1 MTSVQDGSGI
11 DPTLLVCAPEA
22 PQAAAPSSTPS
33 PGTKRAAD
41 PAAEQPPVKVARS
54 SEEEKKARLLARQQR
69 NRQSAQVSRE
79 KKKAHIEQLEQEV
92 QQLREEKK
100 AWAARDFE
108 AQQKQR
114 QLESQVSDLGAKVHN
129 LETLL
134 VRLVQHSQASKETVS
149 HDAIPSQLTQ
159 IVSALS
165 THRSV
170 DERVAG
176 AEAASAAP
184 AVAPSSVVPTQ
195 RLSPSSDST
204 CLPAAKATSADS
216 TDLLSPHL
224 AQQRVQNNSK
234 SWSSA
239 AEARARKWRMRQ
251 PMAAALRAGSQ
262 TTCSPRAWMQSP
274 TTWRTPTIRTRPSA
288 PGCPRRVLRIRLRI
302 PSHRLSMA
310 LKQLAT
316 RPTSTPL

>member
-1 MTSVQDGSGI
+1 MTSVQEGPGI

-22 PQAAAPSSTPS
+22 LQAAAPSSTPC

-41 PAAEQPPVKVARS
+41 AAERPSVKVARS
-54 SEEEKKARLLARQQR
+54 CEEEKKARLLARQQR

-79 KKKAHIEQLEQEV
+79 KKKAHVEQLEQEV

-100 AWAARDFE
+100 AWALRDVE

-114 QLESQVSDLGAKVHN
+114 QLETQVSDLEAKVHN
-129 LETLL
+129 LETLWA
-134 VRLVQHSQASKETVS
+134 RLVQHTQASKEAGS
-149 HDAIPSQLTQ
+149 CDAIPSQLTQ

-165 THRSV
+165 PQRSA

-184 AVAPSSVVPTQ
+184 AVAPSSVVPSQ
-195 RLSPSSDST
+195 RLSPSLDST

-216 TDLLSPHL
+216 ADSLSPHL
-224 AQQRVQNNSK
+224 AQQRVLTTSR
-234 SWSSA
+234 SWGSA
-239 AEARARKWRMRQ
+239 TRAHTRKWRMRQ
-251 PMAAALRAGSQ
+251 PMAAALRAGSP
-262 TTCSPRAWMQSP
+262 TTSSNRAWAQNS

-310 LKQLAT
+310 MKLAA
-316 RPTSTPL
+316 RPTPTPL